1 MTLPSIAIIG
11 RPNVGKST
19 LVNRLCQSND
29 AIVFDKPGVTR
40 DRTYQKASWAG
51 KEFQIVDTGG
61 LVFDDDSEFLPEIRA
76 QVLLALE
83 EASIALFV
91 VDGNQGVTD
100 GDLSIAKWLRNST
113 CRTIVAVNKCES
125 ITLGI
130 SLASEFWKLGL
141 GEPYPVSAIHGSGT
155 GDLLDFVINTL
166 PESSNIEDE
175 EDKIMMSIIGRPN
188 VGKSSLLNSICGEKR
203 AIVSDISGTTTDSI
217 DTLIEKNYQQWKIVD
232 TAGIR
237 RKKNVKYG
245 TEFFGI
251 NRAFKSIDR
260 SDVCLLVIDAM
271 DGVTDQ
277 DQKLAGRIEEQ
288 GRACVIV
295 VNKWDLIE
303 KNSSTIYQV
312 EKELRS
318 KLYFLNWSKMIF
330 ISALTGQRVDNIFEH
345 ALNAVNQHRRRVTT
359 SVVNEVLK
367 ESIQWKSPP
376 TKRSGKQGRLYY
388 GTQVKNQPPTFTLFV
403 NDPKLFGITYRRYIE
418 KQIRSNLGFEGTPI
432 ILLWRGKQQRALDK
446 EISRKNI
453 EIIQKD

>member
-1 MTLPSIAIIG
+1 
-11 RPNVGKST
+11 
-19 LVNRLCQSND
+19 
-29 AIVFDKPGVTR
+29 
-40 DRTYQKASWAG
+40 
-51 KEFQIVDTGG
+51 
-61 LVFDDDSEFLPEIRA
+61 
-76 QVLLALE
+76 
-83 EASIALFV
+83 
-91 VDGNQGVTD
+91 
-100 GDLSIAKWLRNST
+100 
-113 CRTIVAVNKCES
+113 
-125 ITLGI
+125 
-130 SLASEFWKLGL
+130 L
-141 GEPYPVSAIHGSGT
+141 GEPNPVSAIHGSGT
-155 GDLLDFVINTL
+155 GDLLDLVIGEL
-166 PESSNIEDE
+166 PENNIQDDE
-175 EDKIMMSIIGRPN
+175 EKIMMSIIGRPN

-217 DTLIEKNYQQWKIVD
+217 DMLIKKDDIQWKIVD

-260 SDVCLLVIDAM
+260 SDVCVLVIDAI

-288 GRACVIV
+288 GRACIIV
-295 VNKWDLIE
+295 VNKWDLVE

-318 KLYFLNWSKMIF
+318 KLYFLHWSKMIF
-330 ISALTGQRVDNIFEH
+330 ISALTGQRVENIFEH

-367 ESIQWKSPP
+367 ESISWKSPP

-388 GTQVKNQPPTFTLFV
+388 GTQVKNKPPTFTLFV

-418 KQIRSNLGFEGTPI
+418 KQIRLNLGFEGTPL
-432 ILLWRGKQQRALDK
+432 ILLWRGKQQRALNK
-446 EISRKNI
+446 EVERENI
-453 EIIQKD
+453 ELIQKD